1 MPQINTDLCRSF
13 KKIVSGGWAQHS
25 NGDVESPT
33 GHFAY
38 IPVSINELVELSAA
52 CLDDDDDAP
61 VEGQYY
67 VFVEDSDGNGSLY
80 IYGSTREALDHFNRL
95 TADYE
100 RWLGVDEMVHSS
112 GADPHPRTDEC
123 EEAGCYEVTE
133 KQYLVH
139 ECGEAFDSLE
149 TAVAHACNVDT
160 DSYYQIKPESEA
172 L

>member
-25 NGDVESPT
+25 NGEVESPT

-38 IPVSINELVELSAA
+38 IPISINELVELSAA
-52 CLDDDDDAP
+52 CLDDDDDEAP
-61 VEGQYY
+61 VESQYY

-80 IYGSTREALDHFNRL
+80 IYGSTREALDHFNQL

-100 RWLGVDEMVHSS
+100 RWLGDDED
-112 GADPHPRTDEC
+112 ACDES
-123 EEAGCYEVTE
+123 EAWVKDGPE

-139 ECGEAFDSLE
+139 ECGEAFDTLD
-149 TAVAHACNVDT
+149 TAVAHTCNVDT

-172 L
+172 V